1 MLCTGYIL
9 ADVIKKG
16 GEKNVGDYNY
26 NLIVTSSEE
35 KIYSLGILILSKGKK
50 LKMKDK
56 IFFQEICCTWFIEKS
71 HLSNN

>member
-9 ADVIKKG
+9 ADVIKKW

-56 IFFQEICCTWFIEKS
+56 NFFQEICCT
-71 HLSNN
+71 